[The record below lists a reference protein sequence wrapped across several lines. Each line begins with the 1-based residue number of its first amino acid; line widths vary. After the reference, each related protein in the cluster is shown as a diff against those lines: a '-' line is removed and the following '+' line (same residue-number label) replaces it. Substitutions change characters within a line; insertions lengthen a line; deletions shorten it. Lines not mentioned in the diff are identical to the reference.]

1 MSLLMQALRK
11 AERAK
16 QNHVPEQ
23 ELTKPSEA
31 LDDVLEL
38 APQESAGRQSAAREP
53 AGREEAARGP
63 SDGQP
68 YADRLTLSPL
78 DAPAPAHVPPFEPR
92 FEPGFEPGS
101 EPEPNQ
107 PEPVLEF
114 VSQQPPAP
122 AAGSAS
128 SAAYAAAA
136 EHSRRPR
143 NAAPP
148 PRPRIKPAASAMQ
161 LSARTVRIAALSSVA
176 LIIAALFGY
185 MYWNAVYGAGSSR
198 HLPMVPM
205 PGQNAEPGTDP
216 EPAADPGAMP
226 GQPGS
231 AGTIAAAPVDPAMSS
246 PTMGGQAYVPHANL
260 APTSAS
266 MTPAPPSSS
275 RDQMHPDDYLLKGT
289 PSMPAAP
296 AAPAAPAPAALTEA
310 APPGNAAAAPAQT
323 PALERSRRAAPP
335 AAEAPIRVARA
346 STPARVSSAVA
357 TGFSAYQRGDMAL
370 ARQSY
375 QAMLQQDG
383 NNRDA
388 LLGMAA
394 VAVRDGQA
402 EQAASFYARLL
413 DIDPNDSDAL
423 AGLTGVR
430 TGNASQSEA
439 RLKRVLDRSPEAAP
453 VLFALGNLY
462 ARQGRWAEAQQQYF
476 RAVSAAP
483 SNADYA
489 FNLAVGLDR
498 LNQGKLAQTYYQ
510 RALELSA
517 AGPVSFDRNAA
528 TLRARELGGP

>member
-1 MSLLMQALRK
+1 MSLLMQALKK

-38 APQESAGRQSAAREP
+38 APQEPPRRDPAA
-53 AGREEAARGP
+53 P
-63 SDGQP
+63 STASFAEG
-68 YADRLTLSPL
+68 LSLSPL
-78 DAPAPAHVPPFEPR
+78 DSPASATTYAPTSDAA
-92 FEPGFEPGS
+92 S
-101 EPEPNQ
+101 ERVQ

-114 VSQQPPAP
+114 VSQAPP
-122 AAGSAS
+122 
-128 SAAYAAAA
+128 AYAAPPDATPAHGA
-136 EHSRRPR
+136 EPSRRPR
-143 NAAPP
+143 NAVPP
-148 PRPRIKPAASAMQ
+148 PRPRIKPTASSMQFSPRAM
-161 LSARTVRIAALSSVA
+161 RIAALGSVA

-185 MYWNAVYGAGSSR
+185 MYWNAVYGSGSSR

-205 PGQNAEPGTDP
+205 PGQN
-216 EPAADPGAMP
+216 PAAATSPELAAGPLAMP
-226 GQPGS
+226 GQSGQS
-231 AGTIAAAPVDPAMSS
+231 GIIAAAPVDPLSS
-246 PTMGGQAYVPHANL
+246 PTMGSQSYVPHADL

-266 MTPAPPSSS
+266 NTPAPPSSS
-275 RDQMHPDDYLLKGT
+275 RDTMHPDDYLLKAGPSARPPAAT
-289 PSMPAAP
+289 PSTAP
-296 AAPAAPAPAALTEA
+296 AYAEAPQVATPAPASAPAPA
-310 APPGNAAAAPAQT
+310 P
-323 PALERSRRAAPP
+323 ERARRTSSPL
-335 AAEAPIRVARA
+335 AEEPIRVARA
-346 STPARVSSAVA
+346 STPSRVSSAVA
-357 TGFSAYQRGDMAL
+357 TGFSAFQRGDMVL

-439 RLKRVLDRSPEAAP
+439 RLKRVLDRTPEAAP

-462 ARQGRWAEAQQQYF
+462 ARQGRWPEAQQQYF

-510 RALELSA
+510 RALDLSA

-528 TLRARELGGP
+528 TLRARELSAPSSAPPVGGP

>member
-1 MSLLMQALRK
+1 MSLLMQALKK

-38 APQESAGRQSAAREP
+38 APHEP
-53 AGREEAARGP
+53 APA
-63 SDGQP
+63 QP
-68 YADRLTLSPL
+68 YAEGLSLSPL
-78 DAPAPAHVPPFEPR
+78 ATPAPATAPASMSLSDFDSLSSSP
-92 FEPGFEPGS
+92 S
-101 EPEPNQ
+101 AQ

-114 VSQQPPAP
+114 VSQPPP
-122 AAGSAS
+122 
-128 SAAYAAAA
+128 AYAAQADP
-136 EHSRRPR
+136 EPSRRPR
-143 NAAPP
+143 NAVPP
-148 PRPRIKPAASAMQ
+148 PRPRIKPSASTMQFSPRAM
-161 LSARTVRIAALSSVA
+161 RIAALASVA
-176 LIIAALFGY
+176 LIIVAIFGY

-205 PGQNAEPGTDP
+205 PGQN
-216 EPAADPGAMP
+216 PAAPASPDLGAGAAAMP
-226 GQPGS
+226 GQPGQYGG
-231 AGTIAAAPVDPAMSS
+231 AIIAAAPTDPASS
-246 PTMGGQAYVPHANL
+246 PTMGGQSYVPHADL

-266 MTPAPPSSS
+266 NTPAPPASS
-275 RDQMHPDDYLLKGT
+275 RDQMHPDDYLLKAG
-289 PSMPAAP
+289 PSARPQGGIPAA
-296 AAPAAPAPAALTEA
+296 ATE
-310 APPGNAAAAPAQT
+310 PVMT
-323 PALERSRRAAPP
+323 VAPP
-335 AAEAPIRVARA
+335 AAPQRARRASSPLAEEPIRVARA
-346 STPARVSSAVA
+346 TTPARVSSAVA
-357 TGFSAYQRGDMAL
+357 TGFSAFQRGDMVL

-439 RLKRVLDRSPEAAP
+439 RLMRVLDRTPEAAP

-498 LNQGKLAQTYYQ
+498 LNQGRLAQTYYQ
-510 RALELSA
+510 RALDLSA

-528 TLRARELGGP
+528 AVRARELSAPAVSASPAGAAPAAGP